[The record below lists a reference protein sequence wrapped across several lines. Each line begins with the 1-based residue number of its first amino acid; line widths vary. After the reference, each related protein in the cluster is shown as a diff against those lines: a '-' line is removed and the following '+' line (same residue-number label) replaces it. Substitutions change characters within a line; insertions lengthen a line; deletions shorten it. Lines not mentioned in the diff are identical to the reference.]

1 MPPEEPLDQTPAN
14 EDKASEFDVLVVL
27 PLSND
32 SMGTTGERA
41 DIEAL
46 AERLEEAVAAA
57 DAGAFDGDEVGGGE
71 CVLFFSG
78 PRERP
83 LVQAL
88 RPVLDASA
96 VGRRARFAR
105 QIEDASGELVREPM
119 RG

>member
-1 MPPEEPLDQTPAN
+1 MPPEDPLEPAPPD
-14 EDKASEFDVLVVL
+14 EDNKAEFDVLVVFAL
-27 PLSND
+27 RSAA
-32 SMGTTGERA
+32 MGTTRERA

-57 DAGAFDGDEVGGGE
+57 DAGQFDGDEVGGGE

-96 VGRRARFAR
+96 VGRRAHFAR
-105 QIEDASGELVREPM
+105 QHEDAAGSLVREPM